1 MSSILI
7 EPQVESSRREE
18 ATLDD
23 RVRARVWNLLAAM
36 APQGHRSEKR
46 ADARYPY
53 PYLVHLTPVQPCGEM
68 QSGEAVVVVGRHLSE
83 RGITFYHPKPLPFRR
98 VIATLETAN
107 GARLAFLLNL
117 TWCRFTRHGWYE
129 SGGRFL
135 DAVDSPLDSEPLEA
149 APTPLV

>member
-1 MSSILI
+1 MSSLLI
-7 EPQVESSRREE
+7 EPEAESSLREE
-18 ATLDD
+18 SSLDD
-23 RVRARVWNLLAAM
+23 RVRSRVWNLLAAM
-36 APQGHRSEKR
+36 DPQRGRLERR

-53 PYLVHLTPVQPCGEM
+53 PYLVHLTPVQPCGRKLA
-68 QSGEAVVVVGRHLSE
+68 GEAVVVVGRHLSE
-83 RGITFYHPKPLPFRR
+83 HGITFYHPKPLPFRR

-135 DAVDSPLDSEPLEA
+135 DAVDSPLDTES
-149 APTPLV
+149 